1 MAAANTDKF
10 KKAKRRFSTTIGVG
24 GIAAG
29 ATTLPLTST
38 TGLDTDTAVT
48 LVIEPGTA
56 DEEVIT
62 GVVSGNNIINC
73 VRGKEGTN
81 DIVHNAGDAVSMY
94 FTETH
99 WDDLI
104 NGILVSHN
112 QDGTLANNAITTAS
126 ITNASVTQA
135 KLDTNLQQGWI
146 SLTNTPNTITYNG
159 NRSYDVV
166 YSSIDLSSTLSSGM
180 RMKFTRTVAAP
191 YRCTDLEK
199 DSSQYYSRASAS
211 VAGMTFTDDFVV
223 SAWIKLESYGTQM
236 TIASRYNGTSG
247 WDFNINT
254 NGQLKLSGF
263 NNSASNES
271 AVISNSSV
279 PLNKWV
285 HVAAQLDMSAF
296 TATTTTSYTM
306 IDGLDVPASVSRS
319 GTNPTALIQAGNLEI
334 GGRNGGLLPFDGE
347 IAQVAIYSAKVTQAN
362 VRATISQ
369 SLTGSETS
377 IISAYSFNGAITDLN
392 TTNANNL
399 TANNSAVATSTDSPF
414 ADAVSAGLQEYA
426 IVTKVAYSTN
436 TTVTVQVP
444 EGCAIPTTGGIS
456 ASYYSMQRS
465 PFGMPVST
473 DRWMITSVNKAG
485 GNTSVASST
494 WTNVTSFNITVPV
507 GSWNL
512 AYKVSVY
519 VGSATGG
526 VSVNTTLSTA
536 TNTESNGKFTLRT
549 ENQGGTQGATAAHT
563 MYPEPVTVSSA
574 TIYYLNSSHSSGT
587 TSALYNFGDRNGG
600 TVINA
605 YLGLL

>member
-24 GIAAG
+24 GFAAG

-38 TGLDTDTAVT
+38 TGLDTDTAIT

-166 YSSIDLSSTLSSGM
+166 YNSTDLSSTLSPGM

-191 YRCTDLEK
+191 DQCTDLE
-199 DSSQYYSRASAS
+199 SSSTQYFTKSSPTGAAQ
-211 VAGMTFTDDFVV
+211 TDDITCM
-223 SAWIKLESYGTQM
+223 AWIKLESYTGSLQII
-236 TIASRYNGTSG
+236 IARANSATDGWNFYLNSNGQVILAGARAGDDNVTSNQSVPFGKWIHVAASIDMSGTSG
-247 WDFNINT
+247 KVYFDGIEVPSTYT
-254 NGQLKLSGF
+254 N
-263 NNSASNES
+263 NANSAFATPTGSL
-271 AVISNSSV
+271 SV
-279 PLNKWV
+279 G
-285 HVAAQLDMSAF
+285 AQS
-296 TATTTTSYTM
+296 T
-306 IDGLDVPASVSRS
+306 
-319 GTNPTALIQAGNLEI
+319 GTY
-334 GGRNGGLLPFDGE
+334 PFDGK
-347 IAQVAIYSAKVTQAN
+347 IAQVALFSSVLTA
-362 VRATISQ
+362 ATIQSYASQ
-369 SLTGSETS
+369 SLAGTESTLV
-377 IISAYSFNGAITDLN
+377 SAYSFDGVITDLN

-426 IVTKVAYSTN
+426 IITKVAYSTN

-444 EGCAIPTTGGIS
+444 EGCAIPTSGGIS

-473 DRWMITSVNKAG
+473 DRWMITAVNKAG
-485 GNTSVASST
+485 GNTSVAGGN
-494 WTNVTSFNITVPV
+494 WTNISSFNILVPT

-512 AYKVSVY
+512 AYKVSIY

-526 VSVNTTLSTA
+526 VNTMTTLSTA
-536 TNTESNGKFTLRT
+536 NNTESNGKFTLRT
-549 ENQGGTQGATAAHT
+549 ENQGGTQGATSAHS

-574 TIYYLNSSHSSGT
+574 TTYYLNSNHGVVAST
-587 TSALYNFGDRNGG
+587 PIYNFGDRNGG

>member
-48 LVIEPGTA
+48 LVIEPGTV

-62 GVVSGNNIINC
+62 GVVSGNNLINC

-81 DIVHNAGDAVSMY
+81 DIVHNAGDSVSMY

-146 SLTNTPNTITYNG
+146 DLADTPDTITYNG

-166 YSSIDLSSTLSSGM
+166 YNSTDLSSTLSPGM
-180 RMKFTRTVAAP
+180 RMKLTRTVAAP

-199 DSSQYYSRASAS
+199 DSSQYYSKSS
-211 VAGMTFTDDFVV
+211 PAGMTFTDDFVV

-254 NGQLKLSGF
+254 NGQVKLSGF

-271 AVISNSSV
+271 TVISNPSV
-279 PLNKWV
+279 PLNRWV

-306 IDGLDVPASVSRS
+306 IDGLDVPSSVSRA

-377 IISAYSFNGAITDLN
+377 IISAYSFDNSINDLN

-399 TANNSAVATSTDSPF
+399 TANGSAVATDTDSPF

-426 IVTKVAYSTN
+426 IITKVAYSTN

-444 EGCAIPTTGGIS
+444 EGCAIPTSGGIS

-473 DRWMITSVNKAG
+473 DRWMITSVNRAG
-485 GNTSVASST
+485 GNSSVATATWANISSQ
-494 WTNVTSFNITVPV
+494 NITVPV

-512 AYKVSVY
+512 AYKVTIY
-519 VGSATGG
+519 VGSGG
-526 VSVNTTLSTA
+526 GAGIGMNTTLSTA
-536 TNTESNGKFTLRT
+536 TNTESNGKFTIRSET
-549 ENQGGTQGATAAHT
+549 PGNTTQGPSNAHT
-563 MYPEPVTVSSA
+563 LYPEPLTVSSA
-574 TIYYLNSSHSSGT
+574 TVYYLNSSHTVGST
-587 TSALYNFGDRNGG
+587 QPLYNFGERNGG

>member
-24 GIAAG
+24 GFAAG

-62 GVVSGNNIINC
+62 GVVSGNNLINC

-112 QDGTLANNAITTAS
+112 QDGTLANNAVTSAS

-146 SLTNTPNTITYNG
+146 DLADTPDTITYNG

-166 YSSIDLSSTLSSGM
+166 YNSTDLSSTLSPGM
-180 RMKFTRTVAAP
+180 RMKLTRTVAAP

-199 DSSQYYSRASAS
+199 DSSQYYSKSS
-211 VAGMTFTDDFVV
+211 PAGMTFTDDFVV

-254 NGQLKLSGF
+254 NGQVKLSGF
-263 NNSASNES
+263 NGSASNES
-271 AVISNSSV
+271 TVISNPSV
-279 PLNKWV
+279 PLNRWV
-285 HVAAQLDMSAF
+285 HVAAQLDMSAY

-306 IDGLDVPASVSRS
+306 IDGLDVPASVSRG

-377 IISAYSFNGAITDLN
+377 IISAYSFDNSINDLN

-399 TANNSAVATSTDSPF
+399 TANNSAAATSTDSPF

-473 DRWMITSVNKAG
+473 DRWMITAINKAG
-485 GNTSVASST
+485 GQTSVAGGN
-494 WTNVTSFNITVPV
+494 WTNISSFNILVPT

-512 AYKVSVY
+512 AYKVSIY

-526 VSVNTTLSTA
+526 VNTMTTLSTA
-536 TNTESNGKFTLRT
+536 NNTESNGKFTLRT
-549 ENQGGTQGATAAHT
+549 ENQGGTQGATSAHS

-574 TIYYLNSSHSSGT
+574 TTYYLNSNHGVVAST
-587 TSALYNFGDRNGG
+587 PIYNFGDRNGG